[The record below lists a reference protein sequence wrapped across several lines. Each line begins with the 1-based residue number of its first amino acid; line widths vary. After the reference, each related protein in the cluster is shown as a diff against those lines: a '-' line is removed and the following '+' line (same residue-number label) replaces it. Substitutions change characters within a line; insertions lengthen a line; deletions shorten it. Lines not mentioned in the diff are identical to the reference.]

1 MNKESCRLR
10 NVRSLGA
17 KKKKKI
23 GGAMCKNHKI
33 RRRLGGFVKVH
44 GVVQEVSK
52 FEG

>member
-17 KKKKKI
+17 EKKN

-33 RRRLGGFVKVH
+33 RCRLGDFVKVH
-44 GVVQEVSK
+44 VVVQEVSK